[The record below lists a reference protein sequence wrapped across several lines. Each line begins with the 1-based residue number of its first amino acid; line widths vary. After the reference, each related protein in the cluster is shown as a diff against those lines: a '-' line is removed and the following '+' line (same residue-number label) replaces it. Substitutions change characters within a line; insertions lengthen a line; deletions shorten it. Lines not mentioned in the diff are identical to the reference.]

1 MKSILQLAS
10 ATTLLA
16 AGPAL
21 AHHPLG
27 GEAPQTI
34 FHGVLSGLAHP
45 VIGIDHLAF
54 VVLAGLAAAIAGRG
68 LSGPLAFILATLAG
82 TFIQLGGIEL
92 PLAEVVIAGSVVVL
106 GALLVMGRQ
115 VSGPVALVGFALAG
129 LFHGWAYGEAVVG
142 STPMPIVAYLTGFG
156 VIQFLIAAGVARF
169 AGPVLAQPQGAMQA
183 RLAAAVCAGVGL
195 AFLVEATEHLIL
207 G

>member
-1 MKSILQLAS
+1 MKRL
-10 ATTLLA
+10 LLA
-16 AGPAL
+16 LPMLAATPAL

-27 GEAPQTI
+27 GEAPQTV

-54 VVLAGLAAAIAGRG
+54 IVLVGLAAAAAARS
-68 LSGPLAFILATLAG
+68 LTGPLVFIVATILG

-92 PLAEVVIAGSVVVL
+92 PLAELVIAGSVVVL
-106 GALLVMGRQ
+106 GAFLVLGRQ
-115 VSGPVALVGFALAG
+115 VSGGAALAGFAFAG

-142 STPMPIVAYLTGFG
+142 STPMPVVAYLAGFA
-156 VIQFLIAAGVARF
+156 VIQFVIAAGVAR
-169 AGPVLAQPQGAMQA
+169 LASRVMANPQGMLQA
-183 RLAAAVCAGVGL
+183 RLAAAVCVGIGF
-195 AFLVEATEHLIL
+195 AFLVETVEHLIL

>member
-1 MKSILQLAS
+1 MKPAILIL
-10 ATTLLA
+10 TTGALLA
-16 AGPAL
+16 AAPAL

-27 GEAPQTI
+27 GEAPQSI
-34 FHGVLSGLAHP
+34 VHGVLSGLAHP

-82 TFIQLGGIEL
+82 TFIQLGGIAL
-92 PLAEVVIAGSVVVL
+92 PLAELVIAGSVVVL

-115 VSGPVALVGFALAG
+115 VGEPAALGGFALAG

-142 STPMPIVAYLTGFG
+142 STPMPIVAYLAGFA
-156 VIQFLIAAGVARF
+156 VIQFAIAAGVARL
-169 AGPVLAQPQGAMQA
+169 GGRLLARPEGALQA

-195 AFLVEATEHLIL
+195 AFLVEAGEHLIL